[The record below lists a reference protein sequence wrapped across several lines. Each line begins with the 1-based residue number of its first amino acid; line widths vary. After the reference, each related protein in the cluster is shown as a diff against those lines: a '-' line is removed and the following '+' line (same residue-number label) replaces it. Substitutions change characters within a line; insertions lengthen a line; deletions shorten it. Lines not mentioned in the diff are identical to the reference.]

1 MSRQTTRRKSW
12 GSLSSTERDTL
23 LERYTDGEHSAD
35 LASELGI
42 ENYQGLGRSLR
53 KWRDKKGLPERV
65 PEPIVMD
72 LGEFEQYMEL
82 YNTLIG
88 RDPSRPSIKEK
99 HAKKTDRRKVVVVC
113 DIHGRPDERVLVE
126 VAKER
131 PNTIIYDGDVF
142 DCFAFSRHP
151 KDHNVPIADEIASVR
166 AMLESMHLH
175 CDEQLLTTGNHDER
189 AKKYFSTRVDP
200 QFLPLINYSLLDLA
214 SAGIPNV
221 TVVRNVYDYS
231 RPSGIVMSRVFHNVF
246 VAHIGDALIG
256 HAEGARK
263 HDTRSVAALADWAN
277 TWHQQLGF
285 ILPKL
290 IIQAHVHGAG
300 ISYGHGGQQILV
312 EGGFAGDIKSLQYA
326 HDYGQIGF
334 RPPVFGYTVFEQ
346 TRAGE
351 LWKTD
356 LLSVRFV
363 QV

>member
-1 MSRQTTRRKSW
+1 
-12 GSLSSTERDTL
+12 
-23 LERYTDGEHSAD
+23 
-35 LASELGI
+35 
-42 ENYQGLGRSLR
+42 
-53 KWRDKKGLPERV
+53 
-65 PEPIVMD
+65 MD

-88 RDPSRPSIKEK
+88 RDPNRKALKEK
-99 HAKKTDRRKVVVVC
+99 QVKKTDRRKVVVVC

-131 PNTIIYDGDVF
+131 PNTIVYDGDIF

-166 AMLESMHLH
+166 AMLESMHPH

-214 SAGIPNV
+214 SAGIPNT

-231 RPSGIVMSRVFHNVF
+231 RPSGVVMSQVFHNVF

-256 HAEGARK
+256 HAEVARK

-285 ILPKL
+285 VLPKL

-300 ISYGHGGQQILV
+300 ISYGHGGHQILV

-346 TRAGE
+346 TRTGE
-351 LWKTD
+351 TWKTD
-356 LLSVRFV
+356 LQSVKFV